1 MGFFKLRCVKRG
13 AVPLFARA
21 ARAAPSHVPQRA
33 AQLGAKSVM
42 IWCPNA
48 CMSKNVP
55 DSNENRRK

>member
-1 MGFFKLRCVKRG
+1 VGFFKLRCVKRG

-42 IWCPNA
+42 HDLVPKCMHVEKCP
-48 CMSKNVP
+48 
-55 DSNENRRK
+55 RFQ